1 MERAFTP
8 PLLARMG
15 EGSWP
20 DPSNITSPVMTAF
33 NDASWQ
39 AATKQLSAHP
49 MGGLRFSS
57 IRSNF
62 FFSQIPVNRKNLN
75 MLFSGSFLLLLSTLQ
90 NFLGHSYVC
99 MTAGQMSGTVL
110 TMWQDD
116 F

>member
-20 DPSNITSPVMTAF
+20 DPNNITTPVMTAF

-57 IRSNF
+57 FRSAVAF
-62 FFSQIPVNRKNLN
+62 FLCPC
-75 MLFSGSFLLLLSTLQ
+75 GSFESACAYVRILSADSVSSTKI
-90 NFLGHSYVC
+90 FEP
-99 MTAGQMSGTVL
+99 
-110 TMWQDD
+110 
-116 F
+116 